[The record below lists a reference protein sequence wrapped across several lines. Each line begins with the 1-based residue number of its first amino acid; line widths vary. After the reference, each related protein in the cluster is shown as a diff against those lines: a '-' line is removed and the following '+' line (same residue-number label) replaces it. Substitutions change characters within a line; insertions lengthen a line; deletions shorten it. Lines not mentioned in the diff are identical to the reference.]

1 MQIFAGVPEART
13 SCSDLARAGCGYHAI
28 VDELE
33 AQHRLERFR
42 GSRVVRG
49 ANLDIS
55 AALSA
60 RTGEIARR
68 RRAVGGVGKAWGEVV
83 PAELAARVLDVR
95 LRRDV
100 VTVRVADD
108 AARYELD
115 RWLRSGGW
123 TALIN
128 ASSTTIRRVKIVV

>member
-1 MQIFAGVPEART
+1 M
-13 SCSDLARAGCGYHAI
+13 
-28 VDELE
+28 DELE

-42 GSRVVRG
+42 AGRVVRG

-68 RRAVGGVGKAWGEVV
+68 RRAVGGVGKAWVQVV

-95 LRRDV
+95 LRRHV

-128 ASSTTIRRVKIVV
+128 ASPTTIRRVKIVV